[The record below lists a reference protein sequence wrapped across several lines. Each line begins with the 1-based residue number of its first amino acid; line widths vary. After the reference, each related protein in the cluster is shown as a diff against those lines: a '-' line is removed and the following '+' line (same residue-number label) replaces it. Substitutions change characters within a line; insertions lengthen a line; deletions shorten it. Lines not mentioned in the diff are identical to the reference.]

1 MKTMHKLS
9 AAALA
14 VTSVLA
20 LPTSADQTSRT
31 NGMRDN
37 TPSLTAIQNAT
48 VVTEPGEVVTNA
60 TLIIENGKVKSV
72 ESGNRAPAGAR
83 VIDGTGY
90 TIYPGFIDPYA
101 SYGIDVT
108 YEKADTD
115 KPIYNNEREG
125 GNAAND
131 AIHAEK
137 DWYSVFKTNSDDA
150 KKWVSEGFTSVQTA
164 KLDGIFQGQAA
175 TVSLADKIANDV
187 IYRSESKHF
196 GSFDKGTS
204 QQQYPSS
211 LMGSIALVRQTLS
224 DANWAKCLR

>member
-115 KPIYNNEREG
+115 KPIITMNVKVETRQMTPFTL
-125 GNAAND
+125 
-131 AIHAEK
+131 K
-137 DWYSVFKTNSDDA
+137 KT
-150 KKWVSEGFTSVQTA
+150 G
-164 KLDGIFQGQAA
+164 
-175 TVSLADKIANDV
+175 TVSLKPTLTMPKSGFLKVLPAFRRLSWTVFFRGRQRQFRWPIKLPTMLFIAASPNTLALLTKEP
-187 IYRSESKHF
+187 RS
-196 GSFDKGTS
+196 
-204 QQQYPSS
+204 SS
-211 LMGSIALVRQTLS
+211 TR
-224 DANWAKCLR
+224 RP